1 LGSLLAQALH
11 NEIVPSAYGSRGFF
25 LYIYEEG
32 GAGMIN
38 RKTPDLENRLLI
50 LHTIDQFG
58 PLGSL
63 QLLQFLAEHDL
74 MDYITLQLTL
84 GDLVQTG
91 HLQTMPHALG
101 LLHTLAPAGK
111 ESLRLFL
118 HRLPHSIRAQVAQ
131 ALPEWKKRF
140 AQEAQMLSDFHRQED
155 GSYVLRLRL
164 MEKNVSLLDMALTL
178 LARDTADLYSR
189 RWAKAAPLFY
199 SFLMK
204 ELGDHFS
211 QDTQPPAIIPVGI
224 VLERGQNVQG
234 CLLHLHHTA
243 ENESEMK
250 LSVSLPTESIAL
262 FFAGRWESKAD
273 AICTFLRSTLET
285 AE

>member
-1 LGSLLAQALH
+1 
-11 NEIVPSAYGSRGFF
+11 
-25 LYIYEEG
+25 
-32 GAGMIN
+32 MIN

-50 LHTIDQFG
+50 LHAIDQFG

-91 HLQTMPHALG
+91 HLQTMPHAMG
-101 LLHTLAPAGK
+101 LLHTLTPAGK

-118 HRLPHSIRAQVAQ
+118 HRLPHSIRAQVAK
-131 ALPEWKKRF
+131 ALPVWKKRF
-140 AQEAQMLSDFHRQED
+140 QQEAQMLSDFHRRED
-155 GSYVLRLRL
+155 GTYTLRLRL
-164 MEKNVSLLDMALTL
+164 MEKDSPLLDMALPLPT
-178 LARDTADLYSR
+178 RDTADLYSR

-211 QDTQPPAIIPVGI
+211 QDAQPPAIVPAGTA
-224 VLERGQNVQG
+224 LERGQNAQG
-234 CLLHLHHTA
+234 CLLHLHHSA
-243 ENESEMK
+243 ENEPEMK

-273 AICTFLRSTLET
+273 AICTFLRSALEK
-285 AE
+285 EE

>member
-1 LGSLLAQALH
+1 
-11 NEIVPSAYGSRGFF
+11 
-25 LYIYEEG
+25 
-32 GAGMIN
+32 MIN

-50 LHTIDQFG
+50 LHAIEQFG

-91 HLQTMPHALG
+91 HLQTTPHALG
-101 LLHTLAPAGK
+101 LVYALTQAGK

-118 HRLPHSIRAQVAQ
+118 HRLPHSIRAQVADS
-131 ALPEWKKRF
+131 LPVWKRRF
-140 AQEAQMLSDFHRQED
+140 QQEAQMLSDFHRRED
-155 GSYVLRLRL
+155 GTYLLRLRL
-164 MEKNVSLLDMALTL
+164 LEKEAPLLDMALPLPT
-178 LARDTADLYSR
+178 RDIADLYAR

-199 SFLMK
+199 NFLMR

-211 QDTQPPAIIPVGI
+211 QEAQPPA
-224 VLERGQNVQG
+224 VLPTGTALEKGQDAQG
-234 CLLHLHHTA
+234 CLLHLHYSA
-243 ENESEMK
+243 ENKPDMK
-250 LSVSLPTESIAL
+250 LSVSLPTESMAL

-273 AICTFLRSTLET
+273 AICAFLRSTLET